1 MCAYPTTSNFCN
13 AHEIFPLQ
21 VALARND
28 PIPRYISIYPPC
40 IAKLYCFFRE
50 AKKKKRNADKVAISI
65 DEATSV
71 FYNGG
76 TENFI
81 IETYRN
87 WSWSAAL
94 MSLRAAS
101 CHGGVLCPRLA
112 FLQAQCG
119 RCALDVTFFLPLSSF
134 MLHRLNIQLDPKRR
148 KLPAKQSHVYLTIV
162 ILSLVDRGKKRNVHI
177 YFSTRIHGS
186 GITFSLVTMQGNV
199 ASSVSI

>member
-50 AKKKKRNADKVAISI
+50 AKKKKETRIKSPIQS
-65 DEATSV
+65 TSV
-71 FYNGG
+71 FYNVRRDRKFY
-76 TENFI
+76 N
-81 IETYRN
+81 RN
-87 WSWSAAL
+87 VSQLWSAAL

-134 MLHRLNIQLDPKRR
+134 MLHRLNIQFDPKRR
-148 KLPAKQSHVYLTIV
+148 KLSAKQSHVYLTIV
-162 ILSLVDRGKKRNVHI
+162 ILSLVDLERNVHI

>member
-1 MCAYPTTSNFCN
+1 
-13 AHEIFPLQ
+13 
-21 VALARND
+21 
-28 PIPRYISIYPPC
+28 
-40 IAKLYCFFRE
+40 
-50 AKKKKRNADKVAISI
+50 
-65 DEATSV
+65 
-71 FYNGG
+71 
-76 TENFI
+76 
-81 IETYRN
+81 
-87 WSWSAAL
+87 

-148 KLPAKQSHVYLTIV
+148 KLPAKRSHVYLTIV

-199 ASSVSI
+199 ASSVSKDALQTFSWQEKRVREGEQVRGAGKRLVNIEIERNTKLLAAM

>member
-1 MCAYPTTSNFCN
+1 MCAYPSNFCN

-50 AKKKKRNADKVAISI
+50 AKKKKETRIKSPYQSTNRRVSSTMERPK
-65 DEATSV
+65 
-71 FYNGG
+71 FYN
-76 TENFI
+76 
-81 IETYRN
+81 RN
-87 WSWSAAL
+87 VSQLWSAAL
-94 MSLRAAS
+94 MSLRAAT

>member
-50 AKKKKRNADKVAISI
+50 AKKKKKETRIKSPYQSTNRRVSSTMEGPK
-65 DEATSV
+65 
-71 FYNGG
+71 FYN
-76 TENFI
+76 
-81 IETYRN
+81 RN
-87 WSWSAAL
+87 VSQLWSAAL
-94 MSLRAAS
+94 MSLRAAT

-148 KLPAKQSHVYLTIV
+148 KLPAK
-162 ILSLVDRGKKRNVHI
+162 
-177 YFSTRIHGS
+177 
-186 GITFSLVTMQGNV
+186 
-199 ASSVSI
+199 

>member
-1 MCAYPTTSNFCN
+1 MRIQRQVTFATRTRFFPFKWHSPGTILSRD
-13 AHEIFPLQ
+13 IF
-21 VALARND
+21 
-28 PIPRYISIYPPC
+28 RYIRRVSQNC
-40 IAKLYCFFRE
+40 IASFARQ
-50 AKKKKRNADKVAISI
+50 KKKKKETRIKSPYQSTNRRVSSTMEGPK
-65 DEATSV
+65 
-71 FYNGG
+71 FYN
-76 TENFI
+76 
-81 IETYRN
+81 RN
-87 WSWSAAL
+87 VSQLWSAAL
-94 MSLRAAS
+94 MSLRAAT

>member
-50 AKKKKRNADKVAISI
+50 AKKKKKETRIKSPYQSTKRRVSSTM
-65 DEATSV
+65 EGPK
-71 FYNGG
+71 FYN
-76 TENFI
+76 
-81 IETYRN
+81 RN
-87 WSWSAAL
+87 VSQLWSAAL
-94 MSLRAAS
+94 MSLRAAT

-134 MLHRLNIQLDPKRR
+134 MLHRLNIQLDPKKR

>member
-50 AKKKKRNADKVAISI
+50 AKKKKKETRIKSPYQSTNRRVSSTMEGPK
-65 DEATSV
+65 
-71 FYNGG
+71 FYN
-76 TENFI
+76 
-81 IETYRN
+81 RN
-87 WSWSAAL
+87 VSQLWSAAL
-94 MSLRAAS
+94 MSLRAAT

>member
-50 AKKKKRNADKVAISI
+50 AKKKKETRIKSPYQSTNRRVSSTMEGPK
-65 DEATSV
+65 
-71 FYNGG
+71 FYN
-76 TENFI
+76 
-81 IETYRN
+81 RN
-87 WSWSAAL
+87 VSQLWSAAL
-94 MSLRAAS
+94 MSLRAAT